1 TPNGNETLL
10 ARLHEEAVARESL
23 ESDFQNLYA
32 AKVITMTPEHEQQ
45 IASLTEANEAWARYG
60 GQQAQMAAR
69 LREQNAAL
77 REQGAGWGQEKTE
90 LQYEMAGLRR
100 QISELQKQQQQ
111 QQQRSGGGGGGVGAG
126 YAQDSWAQTQTR
138 ALQEQRSWAGWNGRP
153 AEDWNHQTRR
163 L

>member
-10 ARLHEEAVARESL
+10 ARLHEEAAARESL
-23 ESDFQNLYA
+23 RSDFQNLYA

-45 IASLTEANEAWARYG
+45 IASLTEANEANEAWARYG
-60 GQQAQMAAR
+60 EQQAQMAAR

-77 REQGAGWGQEKTE
+77 REQGAGWGQVKTG

-100 QISELQKQQQQ
+100 RVSELRQQQQ

-126 YAQDSWAQTQTR
+126 YAQGSWAQTQTR

-153 AEDWNHQTRR
+153 AEDWNH
-163 L
+163 